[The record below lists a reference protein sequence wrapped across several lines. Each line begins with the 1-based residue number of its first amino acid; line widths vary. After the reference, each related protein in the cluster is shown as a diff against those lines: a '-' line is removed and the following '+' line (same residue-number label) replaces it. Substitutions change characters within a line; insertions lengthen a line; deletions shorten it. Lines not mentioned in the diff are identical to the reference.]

1 MSKLN
6 LVRPQ
11 GVSILLGG
19 KEYNLVYDF
28 NAFALLENSF
38 GNLQKAFD
46 SLGKNPKFGDILIFL
61 EAGFSSNDNPP
72 SKKVLGSY
80 LTPQNVAGVIE
91 LIGEA
96 LNIAMP
102 QEEISKSKN

>member
-1 MSKLN
+1 MFPLISTDFLMN
-6 LVRPQ
+6 
-11 GVSILLGG
+11 SLLAIP
-19 KEYNLVYDF
+19 LC
-28 NAFALLENSF
+28 
-38 GNLQKAFD
+38 
-46 SLGKNPKFGDILIFL
+46 KFGDILIFL

-80 LTPQNVAGVIE
+80 LTPQNVAGVVE

>member
-19 KEYNLVYDF
+19 KEYSLVYDF

-46 SLGKNPKFGDILIFL
+46 SLGKNPKLEIF
-61 EAGFSSNDNPP
+61 
-72 SKKVLGSY
+72 
-80 LTPQNVAGVIE
+80 
-91 LIGEA
+91 
-96 LNIAMP
+96 
-102 QEEISKSKN
+102 